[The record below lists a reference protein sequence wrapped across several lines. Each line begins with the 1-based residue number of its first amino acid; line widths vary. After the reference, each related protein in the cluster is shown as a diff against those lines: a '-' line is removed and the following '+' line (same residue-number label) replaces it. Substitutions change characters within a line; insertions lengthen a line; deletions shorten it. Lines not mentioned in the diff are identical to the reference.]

1 MLQRVN
7 EGQDGTRGHLMYGS
21 CPGLHATQSSHLAP
35 PHVQGGH
42 ELASCGSS
50 ACGYRFECWRRH
62 EPDRSIAADAR
73 AAGHSVERR
82 RQGREWW
89 LAGRRGEFY
98 CVREWRLSL
107 GRPCLT
113 RAIVVCTSSLKIL
126 LTKSPWAGK
135 PNVCSTPPAFSFVN
149 NCVIYI
155 PLYTL
160 GKYGGC
166 HTAVSLITRVRRVR
180 DRPTDLGPPAVR
192 PLHHR
197 PTDLGGGVRDLGW
210 QLSILPAH

>member
-1 MLQRVN
+1 MSRTV
-7 EGQDGTRGHLMYGS
+7 RKI
-21 CPGLHATQSSHLAP
+21 
-35 PHVQGGH
+35 
-42 ELASCGSS
+42 
-50 ACGYRFECWRRH
+50 
-62 EPDRSIAADAR
+62 PDRPTDPR
-73 AAGHSVERR
+73 AAGV
-82 RQGREWW
+82 
-89 LAGRRGEFY
+89 RG
-98 CVREWRLSL
+98 VRD
-107 GRPCLT
+107 RPTDYRPVGGGWCLT
-113 RAIVVCTSSLKIL
+113 RAIVVCTRSLKIL

-210 QLSILPAH
+210 QLSKTPKPCGEAWPSTCWSRSSLRPAH

>member
-1 MLQRVN
+1 MYLLDV
-7 EGQDGTRGHLMYGS
+7 HLPGS
-21 CPGLHATQSSHLAP
+21 LLSVCSSRFARSASKQSDEHT
-35 PHVQGGH
+35 
-42 ELASCGSS
+42 
-50 ACGYRFECWRRH
+50 
-62 EPDRSIAADAR
+62 
-73 AAGHSVERR
+73 
-82 RQGREWW
+82 
-89 LAGRRGEFY
+89 EFY

-113 RAIVVCTSSLKIL
+113 RAIVVCTRSLKIL

-197 PTDLGGGVRDLGW
+197 PTDLGGGVRDLGR
-210 QLSILPAH
+210 QLSKTPERWRPAFRFCSY